1 MANSRQVKN
10 TNDIQYVYDNF
21 KVTSKIPL
29 NLSAL
34 IYFNVPHVTEPFP
47 GHLPFSWP
55 LQYALNTA
63 VCVSFLDHNSVLSFS
78 V

>member
-10 TNDIQYVYDNF
+10 TNEIQYVYDNF
-21 KVTSKIPL
+21 KVTSKMPL

-47 GHLPFSWP
+47 GHLPFRWP